1 MDNES
6 PAQLG
11 GGGVENTPGK
21 YMSWVLGISGVQGVR
36 GWEKAFQAKGRVQA
50 NVQRNESMDHLK
62 KESLRTKGMQA
73 VGRC

>member
-1 MDNES
+1 M
-6 PAQLG
+6 PQR
-11 GGGVENTPGK
+11 TPVRTK
-21 YMSWVLGISGVQGVR
+21 DCFAPSEVVQGVR